1 MAQPLAGYRVADFSH
16 VMAGP
21 FCSHFLRL
29 LGAEVIKVENLSGD
43 PMRSYGPFRR
53 WDGMAPAFVAANVGK
68 KSIAVNLKQARGV
81 ELASRL
87 VASCDVVLE
96 NFRPGVMTRLGLGY
110 EECRTLRPS
119 LIYCSISGYGQSGP
133 QRDYPA
139 IDNIVQATSGM
150 MSSNGDQGD
159 PPSRV
164 GWPAVDTYTGTLAA
178 LAVLAALLQRDR
190 FGNGQYIDVSMLDA
204 SLVMLTSLA
213 TPYLIAGQ
221 LLPRTGNT
229 GYSGAPTAATF
240 MTRDGSRISLGVVQ
254 DNQFA
259 ALCRAIGL
267 PELLDDPRFASI
279 VDRAKPENSRELQ
292 DRLAVV
298 LASRDGTE
306 WEHLLNSLG
315 APCGLVR
322 DVAAACDNARETG
335 RRLLE
340 PVNVQLPS
348 GERTRGEYLNAGFVF
363 ATDGPGGAS
372 SVPSIGEHT
381 REVMQ
386 SLHYDEFDID
396 AMFAAGVIGAPP
408 QARES

>member
-1 MAQPLAGYRVADFSH
+1 
-16 VMAGP
+16 
-21 FCSHFLRL
+21 
-29 LGAEVIKVENLSGD
+29 
-43 PMRSYGPFRR
+43 
-53 WDGMAPAFVAANVGK
+53 
-68 KSIAVNLKQARGV
+68 
-81 ELASRL
+81 
-87 VASCDVVLE
+87 
-96 NFRPGVMTRLGLGY
+96 
-110 EECRTLRPS
+110 
-119 LIYCSISGYGQSGP
+119 
-133 QRDYPA
+133 
-139 IDNIVQATSGM
+139 
-150 MSSNGDQGD
+150 
-159 PPSRV
+159 
-164 GWPAVDTYTGTLAA
+164 
-178 LAVLAALLQRDR
+178 
-190 FGNGQYIDVSMLDA
+190 
-204 SLVMLTSLA
+204 
-213 TPYLIAGQ
+213 
-221 LLPRTGNT
+221 
-229 GYSGAPTAATF
+229 
-240 MTRDGSRISLGVVQ
+240 
-254 DNQFA
+254 
-259 ALCRAIGL
+259 
-267 PELLDDPRFASI
+267 